1 MNSTDTQLSALL
13 TGNDELDAQLR
24 AAYELGLKQGR
35 AVDRENLKRAAQIE
49 ATRHLLATLMQAQ
62 RIDLQAAMVTLA
74 IPKKDRKTYVKIFAE
89 KERQKQARNK
99 K

>member
-13 TGNDELDAQLR
+13 TGNEELDAQLR

-49 ATRHLLATLMQAQ
+49 TTRHLLAALMRAQ
-62 RIDLQAAMVTLA
+62 RLDLQTAMVTLA

-89 KERQKQARNK
+89 KERQKQARS
-99 K
+99 

>member
-1 MNSTDTQLSALL
+1 MNMTNTQL
-13 TGNDELDAQLR
+13 TELITDNEEFDAQLR

-35 AVDRENLKRAAQIE
+35 AVDRANLQRAAQIE
-49 ATRHLLATLMQAQ
+49 ATRHLLATLMRAQ

-89 KERQKQARNK
+89 KERQKQARSTK
-99 K
+99 